1 MPVDSSILEKVLM
14 LPPEKQQEVA
24 DFIEFLSRQTG
35 KTARKSRLKGLCSDL
50 GVQIT
55 AGDIDEVRREVCANF
70 PREDT

>member
-1 MPVDSSILEKVLM
+1 MPVDSLILEKVLM

-24 DFIEFLSRQTG
+24 DFIEFLSRQSG
-35 KTARKSRLKGLCSDL
+35 KTVRRSRLKGLCSDL

-55 AGDIDEVRREVCANF
+55 DRDIDEVRREVWANF